1 MLKDIFQYHYEMNR
15 NLVGLLRTLPMVPEK
30 SHELLCH
37 IVNAHQVWN
46 SRIDG
51 TEPTGVWE
59 LITLDQVEE
68 LNLAN
73 CRKTKLF
80 LENRDLSEVI
90 SYTNTKGESFRNT
103 ILEILFHIVNH
114 GTYHRGQ
121 IATDCKNHGVTPLV
135 TDYIFQRRK
144 PL

>member
-15 NLVGLLRTLPMVPEK
+15 NLVALLRTLPMVPEK